1 MYQLCK
7 KDGCAIPNYLYFSTE
22 TEIEIFGDV
31 CKDMTRAGQDLLF
44 EDGTTKQQFLDEIN
58 ASMLREKRRQEQK
71 KIGESFHDADFNT
84 KLKTQSQWEKFIE
97 ELESTLGMIIGVKG
111 VPLTYV
117 IRETEDADFDDDLD
131 YDDAIINA
139 VELMGEDYKIDA
151 RTVHQLILRNVNE
164 DSDAY
169 TYITPLLRRRDGRL
183 DILALRDKYHNDAT
197 KQAIINSAKATLSH
211 LRYKNERSFSFE
223 KIHC

>member
-1 MYQLCK
+1 MEFMSDEDV
-7 KDGCAIPNYLYFSTE
+7 KDICTSYAKRTDAPFPIICTSAQKQRLRSL
-22 TEIEIFGDV
+22 V
-31 CKDMTRAGQDLLF
+31 MWVKDMTRAGLDLSF

-84 KLKTQSQWEKFIE
+84 KLKTQSQWDKFIE

-111 VPLTYV
+111 VLLTYV
-117 IRETEDADFDDDLD
+117 IRETEDAEFDDDLD
-131 YDDAIINA
+131 YDNAIINA

-151 RTVHQLILRNVNE
+151 RTVHQLILRNVHE

-169 TYITPLLRRRDGRL
+169 TYIKPLLRRPDGCL
-183 DILALRDKYHNDAT
+183 DILALCDRYHNDAT
-197 KQAIINSAKATLSH
+197 KQAIINSARTH
-211 LRYKNERSFSFE
+211 
-223 KIHC
+223 